1 MTDDKTL
8 AIRCRDGDNAAREEL
23 YRRYSPRLLSLCLR
37 YCQDRPQAEDTMHDA
52 FVRILE
58 SIGKYRYTSEGSLY
72 SWMARVTV
80 NLCFDSLRKRRRV
93 KESLVGDF
101 STADFASL
109 SETSIQTQ
117 SLEPGKLK
125 KMVEELPLGYR
136 TVLMLYAVEDLS
148 HKEIGKL
155 LHIKEKSS
163 ASNLARARAML
174 SEKIKSYYEND

>member
-1 MTDDKTL
+1 
-8 AIRCRDGDNAAREEL
+8 
-23 YRRYSPRLLSLCLR
+23 
-37 YCQDRPQAEDTMHDA
+37 
-52 FVRILE
+52 
-58 SIGKYRYTSEGSLY
+58 
-72 SWMARVTV
+72 MARVTV

-109 SETSIQTQ
+109 SEASIQTQ

-136 TVLMLYAVEDLS
+136 TVLTLYAVEGLS